1 MDDGELR
8 RAYRTLDEPMR
19 VLGISLT
26 GWASLLVACGL
37 GYAWLL
43 ISPLGWR
50 ASVSVAVVVFGGPA
64 ALLALREQSTIGP
77 GRLLLAV
84 VRWRLRAPMIL
95 TPAADRRTRRGGVR
109 LDVPAPSD
117 DAVSDTALV
126 DGWPAASE
134 GAA

>member
-26 GWASLLVACGL
+26 GWASLVVAGGL

-77 GRLLLAV
+77 GRLLLGV
-84 VRWRLRAPMIL
+84 IRWRVRSPLIV
-95 TPAADRRTRRGGVR
+95 TPSAERRTRRGGVR
-109 LDVPAPSD
+109 LDVPATTD
-117 DAVSDTALV
+117 DSAAVMV